1 MLIFHKN
8 RRDIIAK
15 AFIDIFKL
23 TFIASCVSGFFP
35 GFNIGIKIAILCS
48 IILSLI
54 IGFIVCPRPE
64 KEN

>member
-1 MLIFHKN
+1 MLIFHKR

-23 TFIASCVSGFFP
+23 IFIAYCVSGFFP
-35 GFNIGIKIAILCS
+35 GFNIRTKLMIYGS
-48 IILSLI
+48 IVLSLI
-54 IGFIVCPRPE
+54 IGFIACPE

>member
-1 MLIFHKN
+1 MLIFHKK

-23 TFIASCVSGFFP
+23 ILIAFCVSGFFP
-35 GFNIGIKIAILCS
+35 SFDKEKKLAISCVIVLALFIGL
-48 IILSLI
+48 L
-54 IGFIVCPRPE
+54 VCPRPD

>member
-23 TFIASCVSGFFP
+23 TFIAFCVSGFFP
-35 GFNIGIKIAILCS
+35 GFNIRTKLMVYGS
-48 IILSLI
+48 IVLSLI
-54 IGFIVCPRPE
+54 IGFIICPRPE

>member
-1 MLIFHKN
+1 MLIFHRD

-23 TFIASCVSGFFP
+23 IFIAFCVSGFFP
-35 GFNIGIKIAILCS
+35 TFDIRMKLVISCVIVLA
-48 IILSLI
+48 LI
-54 IGFIVCPRPE
+54 IGLVVCPRPG

>member
-1 MLIFHKN
+1 MLIFHRN

-23 TFIASCVSGFFP
+23 TVIATCVSGFFP
-35 GFNIGIKIAILCS
+35 SFDIGTKLMISCS
-48 IILSLI
+48 IVLSLI
-54 IGFIVCPRPE
+54 IGFIVCPRPK

>member
-23 TFIASCVSGFFP
+23 IFIASCVSGFFP
-35 GFNIGIKIAILCS
+35 GFDIGIKLMVYGS
-48 IILSLI
+48 IVLSLI
-54 IGFIVCPRPE
+54 IGFIICPE